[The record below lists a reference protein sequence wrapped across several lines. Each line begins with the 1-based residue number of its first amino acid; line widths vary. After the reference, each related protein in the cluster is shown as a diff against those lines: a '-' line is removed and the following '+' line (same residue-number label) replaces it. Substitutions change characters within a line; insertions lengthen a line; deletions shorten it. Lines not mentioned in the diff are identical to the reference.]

1 MNNIYK
7 KNKRKAGRNKI
18 RYDGYE
24 TNLLETL
31 KRKILVI
38 EIKLWLALEQQ
49 MFVVLQKNRI
59 RK

>member
-1 MNNIYK
+1 MN
-7 KNKRKAGRNKI
+7 
-18 RYDGYE
+18 

-49 MFVVLQKNRI
+49 VFVVVQKRI
-59 RK
+59 GK